1 MSANQPVNKLHNKH
15 GTVTQITGL
24 IISTVYHQNTARAVI
39 NFKSDLT
46 RPYFETGPILEPA
59 LIK

>member
-1 MSANQPVNKLHNKH
+1 MCAHYTPDFIV
-15 GTVTQITGL
+15 V
-24 IISTVYHQNTARAVI
+24 ISMITVYHQNTARGVI

-46 RPYFETGPILEPA
+46 RPYFETGAILELT